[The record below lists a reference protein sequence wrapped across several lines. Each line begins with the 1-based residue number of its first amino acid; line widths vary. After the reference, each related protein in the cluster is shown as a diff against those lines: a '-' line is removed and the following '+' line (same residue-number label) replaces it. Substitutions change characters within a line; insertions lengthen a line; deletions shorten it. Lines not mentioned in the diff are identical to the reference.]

1 MDTNKKLEKLNGR
14 IYGLDDEPFT
24 ATNCLEL
31 YHEGIE
37 IYSQLIFLQNEL
49 EKEKNKLKQ
58 IELKIKFLKLSK
70 RFNVV
75 WTKWKNIERGYN
87 ASIPASAN
95 VPMST
100 IFPHQLANIYI
111 SRHAKIGEGCVIFQ
125 GVTIGSNT
133 LSDSKNHGSP
143 TIGNNV
149 YIGSGATIVGNIVI
163 GDNVR
168 IGANTT
174 VTKSIE
180 SDYTCVSQPSILIKH
195 NGPKRNKQ
203 W

>member
-1 MDTNKKLEKLNGR
+1 MKKIEKLKGR
-14 IYGLDDEPFT
+14 IYGLDDESFT

-37 IYSQLIFLQNEL
+37 LYSQLEFLQ
-49 EKEKNKLKQ
+49 KEIDEEENNIKKIN
-58 IELKIKFLKLSK
+58 LKIKFLKLSK
-70 RFNVV
+70 NFNKV
-75 WTKWKNIERGYN
+75 WTEWKKIERSYN
-87 ASIPASAN
+87 ASIPASAK
-95 VPMST
+95 VPLST

-111 SRHAKIGEGCVIFQ
+111 SRHAKIGEGCIIFQ

-174 VTKSIE
+174 VTKSVE
-180 SDYTCVSQPSILIKH
+180 SDYTCVSQPSVLIKH
-195 NGPKRNKQ
+195 IGPKRNKQ